1 MGVLSQQHT
10 WCDVLIVQ
18 AVSDV
23 LNVTIRINESIEGW
37 APVTVISPISGQQ
50 RTTVINI
57 GHLDE
62 RHYVSAVQLDYYN
75 DSISAY
81 EISSVTNVN
90 NHSEV
95 IID

>member
-10 WCDVLIVQ
+10 WCDALIVQ
-18 AVSDV
+18 AVSNV

-50 RTTVINI
+50 GTNVNI
-57 GHLDE
+57 GYLDE
-62 RHYVSAVQLDYYN
+62 RHYVSALQLDNYN
-75 DSISAY
+75 DSISGY
-81 EISSVTNVN
+81 EISGVTNVN
-90 NHSEV
+90 NYSEV